1 MNTYI
6 FNTENKR
13 AIKHS
18 NMLKQCLAKE
28 RNNLKTTLKYKT
40 TMNSTTDIQNPTVNT
55 LGSIDL
61 RKQKLPTQEVV
72 MYTAHEVSQKLYDL
86 SQSMVKKLGISNNTA
101 AQFTSEFIKMNIK
114 LYKPN
119 TNLNQ
124 QI

>member
-86 SQSMVKKLGISNNTA
+86 SQSMVKKLGISNNCTVY
-101 AQFTSEFIKMNIK
+101 IRV
-114 LYKPN
+114 YKN
-119 TNLNQ
+119 EY
-124 QI
+124 